1 MENLLTKRNIIIAGV
16 SVVIIIGV
24 LFYFGSKSGT
34 QGTSGGGFFG
44 IFPSSAPPSGP
55 PSSTL
60 GVDGRQTPSVFPGGG
75 GELPLTPESAK
86 NLPVGTLVRL
96 SQENVSSIALVGTTS
111 VRYHKN
117 VAEALGHLFERKAD
131 GTDEEKRTSNFTV
144 PQILRVLWASDA
156 RRAVIFYNL
165 GGQIKKLL
173 TDYSTSTPR
182 TNFLPDGVSDVAFSP
197 DSKRVVFI
205 NDVGESQNIFIANSD
220 FGNQRKIFDNDI
232 PNFEISWPAQNLIAL
247 KTKSSYAARGF
258 LYSLNINTGEF
269 AKIAEGLGL
278 DAVWNLDG
286 SGALYSRVTSDGNF
300 FDLRFVDAKTG
311 ETKDL
316 GVKTIAEKCAFSRT
330 LKNAAYCAAPHSPAP
345 GVGGLPDDWWKGKIS
360 FQDDFVLINTATG
373 QVSSFIQTPL
383 DVISPKIL
391 ADDSYLL
398 FRDKSSG
405 DLWSLKL
412 KP

>member
-1 MENLLTKRNIIIAGV
+1 MENLLTKRNIIIVGA
-16 SVVIIIGV
+16 VIILALGV
-24 LFYFGSKSGT
+24 LIYLGTKSDEAPGE
-34 QGTSGGGFFG
+34 GGGFFG
-44 IFPSSAPPSGP
+44 IFPFGAETP
-55 PSSTL
+55 PSS
-60 GVDGRQTPSVFPGGG
+60 SKPGFESAKKPGFSPDG
-75 GELPLTPESAK
+75 GELPLTPQAAQD
-86 NLPVGTLVRL
+86 LPIGTLIRL
-96 SQENVSSIALVGTTS
+96 SKANISSLIPVGTTS

-117 VAEALGHLFERKAD
+117 IAEALGHLFERKVD
-131 GTDEEKRTSNFTV
+131 GTDEEKRISNFTI
-144 PQILRVLWASDA
+144 PQILRILWAPDA

-165 GGQIKKLL
+165 GGQIRKLL

-197 DSKRVVFI
+197 DSRLVAFI
-205 NDVGESQNIFIANSD
+205 NDLGESQNIFIANSD

-232 PNFEISWPAQNLIAL
+232 PIFEISWPAQNLIAL
-247 KTKSSYAARGF
+247 ITKSSCAARGF
-258 LYSLNINTGEF
+258 LYSLNVNTGEF

-278 DAVWNLDG
+278 DAVWSADG
-286 SGALYSRVTSDGNF
+286 SGALYSRVTSDGNL

-330 LKNAAYCAAPHSPAP
+330 EKNIAYCAAPRSPAP
-345 GVGGLPDDWWKGKIS
+345 GAGGLPDDWWKGKIS

-373 QVSSFIQTPL
+373 QISSFVPTPL
-383 DVISPKIL
+383 DVVSPKIL

-398 FRDKSSG
+398 FRDKPSG
-405 DLWSLKL
+405 NLWSLKL